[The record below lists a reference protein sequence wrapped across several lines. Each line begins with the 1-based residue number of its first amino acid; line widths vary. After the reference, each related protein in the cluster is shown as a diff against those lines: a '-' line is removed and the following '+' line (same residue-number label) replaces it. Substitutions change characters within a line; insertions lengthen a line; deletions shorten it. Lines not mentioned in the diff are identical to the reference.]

1 MSADGVD
8 SLVAIRRRLFEL
20 VEWFRNDADRLRTA
34 QARWRT
40 AQRGIDEDELWQ
52 HRVES
57 EVDNL
62 LIRLESMQLA
72 FAALSS
78 DSSAEAVL
86 LELEAIDRAAWLWAG
101 STHDAPSQTFGSG
114 AHAHYLVR
122 LGRERQPRTA
132 RQPGVL
138 PTHLRYHAVVPTQ
151 IALHARP
158 APFRI
163 RLKTVA
169 NGFDRPLARME
180 LGLATTSFDDG
191 ATIEWNGERAMTICN
206 GDDRGSKLWT
216 AIQDA
221 ERDGFDVLVAPELTI
236 PSRASSTMPKAPSI
250 QIVALPTL

>member
-132 RQPGVL
+132 RKPGVL

-191 ATIEWNGERAMTICN
+191 ATIEWNGERAMTI
-206 GDDRGSKLWT
+206 
-216 AIQDA
+216 
-221 ERDGFDVLVAPELTI
+221 
-236 PSRASSTMPKAPSI
+236 
-250 QIVALPTL
+250 